1 MRPWLKTTVIL
12 ATTILIVWLVRSL
25 AFLPILITT
34 DERPSLMAGDRVLV
48 ARFAFGLR
56 LPLDALFGYHRLS
69 PTLPRHGDLIAFN
82 DPMERK
88 RNISDQSLCIGTCTG
103 LPGDT
108 IWLPWNA
115 NGTHTKGTQHYPFV
129 VPGKNVQIDIHPW
142 NIVMIANALHLYEQ
156 KNVCWDCDSLLVVNG
171 QQVRKV
177 SFSEDYIWVS
187 STGHTEAYD
196 SRLFGP
202 LPVSHL
208 EGKPM
213 LILYSKDPAQP
224 FYSGYRY
231 QRFFTRLPRNKL
243 KKTDHIIGRIVSKA
257 YLCKHIQ

>member
-1 MRPWLKTTVIL
+1 MKPWLKTTVIL
-12 ATTILIVWLVRSL
+12 ATTILTAWLIRTL

-69 PTLPRHGDLIAFN
+69 PTLPRQGEPIVFN
-82 DPMERK
+82 DPLGKR
-88 RNISDQSLCIGTCTG
+88 RNISDRPLCVGTCTA

-108 IWLPWNA
+108 IWLPWGSD
-115 NGTHTKGTQHYPFV
+115 GTCRKAAKHYPFV
-129 VPGKNVQIDIHPW
+129 VPGKGITIDIHPW
-142 NIVMIANALHLYEQ
+142 NIVMLANALHLYEQ
-156 KNVCWDCDSLLVVNG
+156 KNVCWDCDSLLVIDG
-171 QQVRKV
+171 QQVRNV
-177 SFSEDYIWVS
+177 SFADDYIWVS
-187 STGHTEAYD
+187 SNGHTEAYD

-213 LILYSKDPAQP
+213 LILYSKDSSKP
-224 FYSGYRY
+224 FYNGYRY
-231 QRFFTRLPRNKL
+231 RRFLSVLP
-243 KKTDHIIGRIVSKA
+243 
-257 YLCKHIQ
+257 

>member
-12 ATTILIVWLVRSL
+12 ATTILIVWLIRTL

-69 PTLPRHGDLIAFN
+69 PALPRQGELIAFN
-82 DPMERK
+82 DPLGKR
-88 RNISDQSLCIGTCTG
+88 RNISDQPLCIGICAA

-115 NGTHTKGTQHYPFV
+115 NMNCKEKAKNCPFV
-129 VPGKNVQIDIHPW
+129 IPGKGKPIDIQPW
-142 NIVMIANALHLYEQ
+142 NIVMLANALHLYEQ
-156 KNVCWDCDSLLVVNG
+156 KNVCWDCDSLLVVDG

-187 STGHTEAYD
+187 SNGDTEAYD

-224 FYSGYRY
+224 FYSGYRH
-231 QRFFTRLPRNKL
+231 QRFFTRLP
-243 KKTDHIIGRIVSKA
+243 
-257 YLCKHIQ
+257 